1 VHRELDQAQFEAL
14 LNEGTGASSLGTSVF
29 DSMLGVAVR
38 RWCAPVLDLDHYERR
53 LRAQGFVRIAGAD
66 EAGRGALAGPLVAAA
81 VILPEGF
88 DIEGLADSKL
98 LTPLQRDHWYERI
111 TAGAVAFAACR
122 TLPSRIDS
130 RGLHVS
136 NLWLLRRALRRLDV
150 RPDFALADGFALRG
164 LAVPSLSIKKG
175 DAVTASVAA
184 ASVIAKVTRD
194 RIMDRYHRR
203 FPQYGFDRHRGYG
216 TASHRA
222 AIAEFGPSPIH
233 RMSFKGMDLWATD
246 PDLYRRLYAREDLL
260 RAYGILPPLV
270 DGGSGDGAKG

>member
-1 VHRELDQAQFEAL
+1 VTAKTRVEASA
-14 LNEGTGASSLGTSVF
+14 G
-29 DSMLGVAVR
+29 
-38 RWCAPVLDLDHYERR
+38 PVLDLDHYERR

-136 NLWLLRRALRRLDV
+136 NLALLRRALCTLRPE
-150 RPDFALADGFALRG
+150 PDFVLSDGFHLR
-164 LAVPSLSIKKG
+164 AIRQPHLSIKKG
-175 DAVTASVAA
+175 DMVTASVAA

-203 FPQYGFDRHRGYG
+203 YPAYGFDHHRGYG
-216 TASHRA
+216 TPTHRA
-222 AIAEFGPSPIH
+222 AIARFGPLPIH
-233 RMSFKGMDLWATD
+233 RMSFKGMQLLRDD
-246 PDLYRRLYAREDLL
+246 PAKYLELYGRDDLL
-260 RAYGILPPLV
+260 SAAFAA
-270 DGGSGDGAKG
+270 GGEESR